1 MKEVITETVAA
12 GPTAPADQERTS
24 QMGGRDWLRRRRV
37 RKFLAVS
44 LVLAAAAVLVVWLKF
59 APVPVAAHEIQ
70 PAAIVVEVMGT
81 GTLEARVKTTISAR
95 WTSSTAFSR

>member
-1 MKEVITETVAA
+1 MKEVITETVAG

-24 QMGGRDWLRRRRV
+24 QMGGRDWLRRGV

-70 PAAIVVEVMGT
+70 PAAIVAEVMGT